1 MTPAE
6 VTETVMMNE
15 ERVVPKLIGE
25 QQKDAWYLDT
35 GVSNHMSGCKELFTD
50 LDDGVKGT
58 VRFDDGSLVDIQGR
72 GKVILQCK
80 TGEHRVLTSVSY
92 IPRLRSNIISIGQLD
107 EVGVKTAVE
116 HGYRVGSDKGKVV
129 AKVKRSPH
137 RLYILQGP
145 RA

>member
-25 QQKDAWYLDT
+25 QQKDAWYLEA
-35 GVSNHMSGCKELFTD
+35 GASKHMSGCKELFAD

-92 IPRLRSNIISIGQLD
+92 IPRLRSNLISIG
-107 EVGVKTAVE
+107 
-116 HGYRVGSDKGKVV
+116 
-129 AKVKRSPH
+129 
-137 RLYILQGP
+137 
-145 RA
+145 